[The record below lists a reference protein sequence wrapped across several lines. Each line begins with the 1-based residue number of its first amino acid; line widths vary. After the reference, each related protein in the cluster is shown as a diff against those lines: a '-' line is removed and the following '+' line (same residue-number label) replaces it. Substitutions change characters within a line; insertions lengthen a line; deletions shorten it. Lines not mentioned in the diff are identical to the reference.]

1 MILSCTATFLSLTCK
16 IKLVLTYLE
25 KIMQKIL
32 NVALDNRSYPI
43 TIGENLLS
51 QFEHFKL
58 HSGQRVLVVTNDT
71 IAPIYL
77 QHLLDMLEAHGVKTD
92 SVIVPDGEQYKTM
105 ETWNQ
110 ILTALLANNHTRSS
124 ILVALGG
131 GVIGDVAGFAA
142 SAYQRG
148 IKFIQVP
155 TTLLSQVDSSVGGKT
170 AINHPL
176 GKNMIGAFYQPQSVV
191 IDINCLKTLPQRE
204 LSAGLAEVIKY
215 GIIMDSAF
223 FNWLETHIDD
233 LLNLDVDALSY
244 CIYRC
249 CELKAQ
255 VVAADETEQDMRAI
269 LNLGHTYGH
278 AIEAELGYGNWLHGE
293 AVSVGMLMAA
303 QTAKLL
309 GLLADKDIERIKN
322 LLIKAKLPVKRPEQ
336 MTIESYIPHMLRDKK
351 VISGKL
357 RLVIPTKIGQV
368 EVMDGIEKSVVLES
382 INNS

>member
-1 MILSCTATFLSLTCK
+1 
-16 IKLVLTYLE
+16 
-25 KIMQKIL
+25 MQKIL

-58 HSGQRVLVVTNDT
+58 HNGQKVLIATNDT

-77 QHLLDMLEAHGVKTD
+77 QHLIDMLEANGVKTD
-92 SVIVPDGEQYKTM
+92 FVIVPDGEKYKTM

-124 ILVALGG
+124 LLIALGG

-215 GIIMDSAF
+215 GIIMDNAF
-223 FNWLETHIDD
+223 FSWLETHIDD
-233 LLNLDVDALSY
+233 LLSLNVDALSY

-293 AVSVGMLMAA
+293 AVSVGMLMAS

-336 MTIESYIPHMLRDKK
+336 MAIESYIPHMLRDKK

-368 EVMDGIEKSVVLES
+368 EVMDGIKKSVVLES